1 MRYHNIT
8 KDDMLN
14 GDGLRAVL
22 WVAGCGHAC
31 PGCHNPVTWDA
42 KGGLAFDDAAKA
54 ELFDEL
60 KKDYIS
66 GVTLSGGDPLFQG
79 NRDDILSLCRELRRR
94 FPDKT
99 IWLYTGYEWE
109 DVCDLPVMRLVD
121 VVVDGPYIEAMRDTK
136 LLWRG
141 SENQRVIDVPGT
153 FALGQIVLRPEP
165 DYSI

>member
-22 WVAGCGHAC
+22 WVSGCAHAC

-42 KGGLAFDDAAKA
+42 AGGLPFDRAAKE
-54 ELFDEL
+54 ELFSEL
-60 KKDYIS
+60 QKDYIS
-66 GVTLSGGDPLFQG
+66 GITFSGGDPLFPT
-79 NRDDILSLCRELRRR
+79 NREEVAALAQEIRGR

-99 IWLYTGYEWE
+99 IWLYTGYKWE
-109 DVCDLPVMRLVD
+109 EIRSLPAVQLAD
-121 VVVDGPYIEAMRDTK
+121 VVVDGRFVEAIADPL

-141 SENQRVIDVPGT
+141 SENQRVIDVQKT
-153 FALGQIVLRPEP
+153 RELGQVVLHAEP
-165 DYSI
+165 RYD

>member
-79 NRDDILSLCRELRRR
+79 NRDDILSLCRELRQR

-99 IWLYTGYEWE
+99 IWRYTGYEWE

>member
-60 KKDYIS
+60 KRDYIS

-79 NRDDILSLCRELRRR
+79 NRDDILSLCRELRQR